1 VSSPERL
8 TDELNQLLTKS
19 EECSLQIPRR
29 SSCRTMHEVEEF
41 MRTLI
46 FMLVI
51 ACEEGESL
59 VSSL

>member
-1 VSSPERL
+1 
-8 TDELNQLLTKS
+8 
-19 EECSLQIPRR
+19 
-29 SSCRTMHEVEEF
+29 MHEVEEF